1 MPGFEAAEAAVAA
14 SKATAAAPRISF
26 CIELFRR
33 DTKVPVVV
41 RVDEDDGWRP
51 AVLP

>member
-1 MPGFEAAEAAVAA
+1 MPGLEAAAAEAAEAA

-41 RVDEDDGWRP
+41 RVDEDDG
-51 AVLP
+51 